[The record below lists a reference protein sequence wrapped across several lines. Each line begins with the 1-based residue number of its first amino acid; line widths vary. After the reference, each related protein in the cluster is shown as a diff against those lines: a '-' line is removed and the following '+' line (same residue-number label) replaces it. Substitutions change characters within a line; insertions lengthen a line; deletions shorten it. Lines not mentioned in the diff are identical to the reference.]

1 MSFEVYRPRSTR
13 DNMVALTKHHIRLG
27 GKLAEKLGSGRVE
40 VAYDKETG
48 KLRIRGVK
56 EGGMLLNKNKI
67 GARGIF
73 SFFNIEDKKGNYRA
87 DYDEKTKVVYVY
99 LHPAD

>member
-1 MSFEVYRPRSTR
+1 MVFEVYRPRSAR

-27 GKLAEKLGSGRVE
+27 GKLAEKLNSRRVE
-40 VAYDKETG
+40 VAYDKDTG

-73 SFFNIEDKKGNYRA
+73 TFFNIEDKKGTYHA
-87 DYDEKTKVVYVY
+87 VYDEKDKAIYVD
-99 LHPAD
+99 LVPGE